1 MQNWKPIETPV
12 EKNVG
17 LSRVTM
23 RHFFLNLQSLL
34 QIPRLDPP
42 IVPPSPAPEP
52 LASPAPVPTPPVSS
66 DLLSPPADSDLDP
79 PIALRKGRRSCYTDH
94 PLHKFI
100 NYSRLSPSHRT
111 FVSSLSSLSIPNT
124 IAEAIAHPGWRAAM
138 QEEMHALH
146 SIEE

>member
-1 MQNWKPIETPV
+1 M
-12 EKNVG
+12 
-17 LSRVTM
+17 
-23 RHFFLNLQSLL
+23 
-34 QIPRLDPP
+34 
-42 IVPPSPAPEP
+42 PPSPAPEP

-66 DLLSPPADSDLDP
+66 DLLSPPADSDLAP
-79 PIALRKGRRSCYTDH
+79 PLALRKGRRSCYTDH

-111 FVSSLSSLSIPNT
+111 FVSSLSSISIPNT